1 MSHFHMKNP
10 FPRTLFNPLIALVF
24 TLLVFPKSTQAQDG
38 EKIFKQNCAVC
49 HAPFTGQKLTGP
61 GLAGVF
67 DRVPKGDWL
76 NHWIMNNQ
84 KVIKSGDAYANKI
97 YNEFGRANM
106 NVFEGQLT
114 DKDIDAVLAYL
125 KKGPPAVVGVPGG
138 APGGAGVEAEE
149 PAKTIEPLYLVLGVL
164 VVLAILL
171 VTLRSIRTALQ
182 NSRNRAAGLSDE
194 KELTFWQESWNWIV
208 NNQRLV
214 GVLSIIVVCIGMK
227 GCWDACYDIGVYYD
241 WETEKGYKPEQPI
254 KFSHKLHAGD
264 NEIACQYCHSGVEK
278 SRHAGIPSVNICM
291 NCHKGIQSGPQYK
304 EKEIAKIY
312 EAAGFDPK
320 EQKYDL
326 SKQNPLKWIKVH
338 TLPDF
343 VYFNHSQH
351 VVVGK
356 IDCATCHGDL
366 KKMTVAEQK
375 SPLTMKWC
383 IDCHRS
389 TEVAMEGNAYYDRLH
404 KALKE
409 KYAGQREVRFTVEKI
424 GGLECGKCHY

>member
-1 MSHFHMKNP
+1 MKNP
-10 FPRTLFNPLIALVF
+10 SPRIPLKALIALVF
-24 TLLVFPKSTQAQDG
+24 TVFAFSKNLQAQDG
-38 EKIFKQNCAVC
+38 EKLFKQNCAVC
-49 HAPFTGQKLTGP
+49 HTSHTDQKLTGP
-61 GLAGVF
+61 GLGGIF
-67 DRVPKGDWL
+67 DRAPKGDWL
-76 NHWIMNNQ
+76 KRWILNNQ
-84 KVIKSGDAYANKI
+84 KLIKAGDPYAVKI
-97 YNEFGRANM
+97 YNDYGKASM

-114 DKDIDAVLAYL
+114 EQDVDAIIGFL
-125 KKGPPAVVGVPGG
+125 KGPPPGPKV
-138 APGGAGVEAEE
+138 AAGGAGGAGTFEE
-149 PAKTIEPLYLVLGVL
+149 SSQPAGGIDPLYMILGVI
-164 VVLAILL
+164 VILAILL

-182 NSRNRAAGLSDE
+182 NSKNRAAGLPDVQDE
-194 KELTFWQESWNWIV
+194 TFWQESRNWIGK
-208 NNQRLV
+208 NRRFV
-214 GVLSIIVVCIGMK
+214 GVMVIIVVFVGMK

-241 WETEKGYKPEQPI
+241 WETGKGYKPEQPI

-264 NEIACQYCHSGVEK
+264 NEIACQYCHSSVEK

-291 NCHKGIQSGPQYK
+291 NCHKGIQSGPQYG

-312 EAAGFDPK
+312 DAAGFDAK
-320 EQKYDL
+320 NGTYDE

-338 TLPDF
+338 NLPDH

-366 KKMTVAEQK
+366 KKMTVAEQQ

-383 IDCHRS
+383 IECHRE

-409 KYAGQREVRFTVEKI
+409 KYAGQYDVRFTVEKI
-424 GGLECGKCHY
+424 GGLECAKCHY